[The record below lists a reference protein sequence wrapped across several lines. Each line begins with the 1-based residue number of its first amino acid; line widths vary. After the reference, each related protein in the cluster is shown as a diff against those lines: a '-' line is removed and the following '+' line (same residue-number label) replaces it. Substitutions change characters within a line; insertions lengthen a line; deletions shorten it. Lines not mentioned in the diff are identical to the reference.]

1 MGCSRA
7 SEPSAPMRT
16 VGNPERC
23 VQNNENLN
31 ILEPLNF
38 YSASLVGR
46 VLNQQIV
53 VESCRE
59 NSDVMSTLLISY
71 RVLSNF
77 GGWSIDLFLELLI
90 EILRYFKRG
99 RFRTMFLLCYIPQSA
114 V

>member
-1 MGCSRA
+1 
-7 SEPSAPMRT
+7 MRT
-16 VGNPERC
+16 VDNPEKC

-38 YSASLVGR
+38 YSACLVGR

-59 NSDVMSTLLISY
+59 DIDMMSSFLVSY

-90 EILRYFKRG
+90 EILRYFKRR
-99 RFRTMFLLCYIPQSA
+99 RFRTMFLLCYVP
-114 V
+114 